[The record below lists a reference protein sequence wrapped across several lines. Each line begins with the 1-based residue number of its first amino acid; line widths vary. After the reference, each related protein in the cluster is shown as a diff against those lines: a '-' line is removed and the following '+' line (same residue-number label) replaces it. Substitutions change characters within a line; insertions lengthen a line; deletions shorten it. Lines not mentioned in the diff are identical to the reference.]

1 MGIMKET
8 EIPYTIGGRWAGY
21 AARMGARGAAYRVL
35 AGKPE
40 GEEDHLK
47 KPGADGR
54 IILK

>member
-1 MGIMKET
+1 MKET